1 MTYSRA
7 CDKNNMTDATTGA
20 GTVYPSR
27 APKFAPCFYI
37 SDIANKGQDVTRR
50 SFVVGDTSS
59 PEYIVPSV
67 TSLYR

>member
-1 MTYSRA
+1 MSAKY
-7 CDKNNMTDATTGA
+7 NNN
-20 GTVYPSR
+20 
-27 APKFAPCFYI
+27 I

-50 SFVVGDTSS
+50 SFVVGNTSS